1 MKSDLP
7 GKGKSC
13 QSLAKTVRNSLWD
26 ALLSI
31 LQHSIWF
38 QIFMHTYSNGPLQYL
53 LQIWK
58 DIKLRQD
65 RRRQSI
71 NASTTIRHQA
81 RRRQEDNLAVVFM
94 GIVGAFLLCHLLR
107 IALRYP
113 RRILSLIKFVCE
125 ILD

>member
-1 MKSDLP
+1 MKSDYP
-7 GKGKSC
+7 GKEKSY
-13 QSLAKTVRNSLWD
+13 QSLVKTV
-26 ALLSI
+26 ALYGMHYFRFCSI
-31 LQHSIWF
+31 RFGFKYSC
-38 QIFMHTYSNGPLQYL
+38 TYSNGPLQQYL

-107 IALRYP
+107 IALRYL
-113 RRILSLIKFVCE
+113 RRILSVNKFSCE

>member
-1 MKSDLP
+1 M
-7 GKGKSC
+7 GHY
-13 QSLAKTVRNSLWD
+13 N
-26 ALLSI
+26 
-31 LQHSIWF
+31 
-38 QIFMHTYSNGPLQYL
+38 L

-107 IALRYP
+107 IALRYL
-113 RRILSLIKFVCE
+113 RRILSLNKF
-125 ILD
+125 

>member
-1 MKSDLP
+1 MGCITFDSAAFDLV
-7 GKGKSC
+7 SNIH
-13 QSLAKTVRNSLWD
+13 A
-26 ALLSI
+26 
-31 LQHSIWF
+31 
-38 QIFMHTYSNGPLQYL
+38 HTLMGHYNL

-107 IALRYP
+107 IALRYL
-113 RRILSLIKFVCE
+113 RRILSLNKF
-125 ILD
+125 